1 MAIEHDSSTGF
12 LRGESIADE
21 VEQLAQ
27 ELKLLRQIESNTS
40 DIAKH
45 LGSLS
50 QRLPV
55 AQPEPAGARR
65 ASISASSA
73 ANDPAVP
80 LAPSRSVGG
89 TSSHGA
95 AERPAGA
102 PALIGDKTGG
112 IKPEAPRTPTAPS
125 QFGNGSNPVATPRQV
140 GTRDVS
146 GRFTVGSRSASGASA
161 DSTMGPGAAQTIG
174 SSIVDAAKDMSSK
187 LTADVDNVD
196 PTIQAAKEVS
206 GILSP
211 ALSLFKPLGRLFGRD
226 KDAKQTKEHRE
237 NVTWL
242 RRIWRG
248 QADANKGKGRGGLGG
263 MLGMLLALVG
273 AVLAP
278 FKALGRLLGAGRLL
292 KAASSLL
299 PGRSRR
305 AARGADVGGRGGR
318 SGRAADG
325 TRSRNALGA
334 DGASIDGK
342 GKGAAAAKESRS
354 AARAAAKGGSG
365 GGLKGLAKGAT
376 GGALKLG
383 KGLLKKIPI
392 IGALL
397 GGAMIASDAMAA
409 DDPELSKDENKKQK
423 WGNVGSGV
431 GGIVGGVLGLLGGP
445 AGAIAGAMIGD
456 SLGGMVGEWLSSVDL
471 GSIPGKI
478 GDAFVSL
485 KDGALE
491 AATTAFTFVSDGFKG
506 FIDFQSKAFTAVTQW
521 VKDAW
526 NKATD
531 AVLGVKDTVMDKVQD
546 GKDYVAEKA
555 TSVKDAGSNL
565 LYKASGGKFGSSSS
579 NAAKDQLIQAMD
591 AGGIT
596 DPKSKAMLMA
606 NVDHESGG
614 FTKSEENLNYSAKRL
629 QEVFP
634 KYYKDAESARADAN
648 NPEAIANKVYGG
660 RMGNKDPGD
669 GYKFRGR
676 GALQLTGRAQYEE
689 MGKKLGVDLV
699 NNPELAADPKY
710 SAQIAVQHWK
720 SSGADKAAQAGD
732 MVKARKLTNGGT
744 NGLADVQK
752 KYEETYLA
760 QAKAGDL
767 TPTRRADE
775 MKVAAPAAVG
785 TAVASTMAAVGAPK
799 SVAGAPAAG
808 PVGIIAPS
816 QAQAAAN
823 TAAPK
828 TLASAPAVTP
838 VGIMAPTQARP
849 VAVANNAVPTTLA
862 APKVANYAPA
872 AADASKVKIPNMA
885 EVKAPPPGA
894 GAGKD
899 GAQTVSIE
907 TPLSQSV
914 PDRGIAHASA
924 GGIGMTP
931 W

>member
-40 DIAKH
+40 AIVKH
-45 LGSLS
+45 LGGLS
-50 QRLPV
+50 QRRPAV
-55 AQPEPAGARR
+55 QPEPAGARR
-65 ASISASSA
+65 ASISTSAA
-73 ANDPAVP
+73 ANDPASP
-80 LAPSRSVGG
+80 RSPSRSGG
-89 TSSHGA
+89 GSSGRPVS
-95 AERPAGA
+95 ERMA
-102 PALIGDKTGG
+102 
-112 IKPEAPRTPTAPS
+112 
-125 QFGNGSNPVATPRQV
+125 ATPRQA
-140 GTRDVS
+140 GTRDAS
-146 GRFTVGSRSASGASA
+146 GRFTGGSSSARGASA
-161 DSTMGPGAAQTIG
+161 DGSMGPGAAQAIG

-196 PTIQAAKEVS
+196 PAIQAAKEVS
-206 GILSP
+206 SLLSP

-248 QADANKGKGRGGLGG
+248 QEDANKGKGRGGMGG

-278 FKALGRLLGAGRLL
+278 FKALGRLLGASRLL

-299 PGRSRR
+299 PGRRSRR
-305 AARGADVGGRGGR
+305 SSRGGDVGGR
-318 SGRAADG
+318 SGRGRDNSH
-325 TRSRNALGA
+325 SRNALSA
-334 DGASIDGK
+334 DGSPIDGK
-342 GKGAAAAKESRS
+342 GKAAAAAAKD
-354 AARAAAKGGSG
+354 AKNAAKAASATKG
-365 GGLKGLAKGAT
+365 GGLKGLLKSMG
-376 GGALKLG
+376 GGAAKLG
-383 KGLLKKIPI
+383 KGLLKKIPF
-392 IGALL
+392 IGALF
-397 GGAMIASDAMAA
+397 GGAMLASDAMAD
-409 DDPELSKDENKKQK
+409 DDPNLSPEENKKNK

-431 GGIVGGVLGLLGGP
+431 GGIVGGLVGMLGGP
-445 AGAIAGAMIGD
+445 AGVIAGGIIGD
-456 SLGGMVGEWLSSVDL
+456 ALGGLVGEWLSTVDL
-471 GSIPGKI
+471 DAIPGKI
-478 GDAFVSL
+478 GDAFNSL

-491 AATTAFTFVSDGFKG
+491 AATAAFNFVSDGFKG
-506 FIDFQSKAFTAVTQW
+506 FLDVQAKAFTAVGQW
-521 VKDAW
+521 IKDAW

-546 GKDYVAEKA
+546 GKDYVADKA
-555 TSVKDAGSNL
+555 SSVADAGSNM
-565 LYKASGGKFGSSSS
+565 LYKATGGKFGSSSS

-614 FTKSEENLNYSAKRL
+614 FTKKEENLNYSAKRL

-785 TAVASTMAAVGAPK
+785 TAVASTMAAVASPK
-799 SVAGAPAAG
+799 SLAG
-808 PVGIIAPS
+808 
-816 QAQAAAN
+816 AQAA
-823 TAAPK
+823 
-828 TLASAPAVTP
+828 TP
-838 VGIMAPTQARP
+838 IGIMAPSQVRP
-849 VAVANNAVPTTLA
+849 VSVANNAIPATLA
-862 APKVANYAPA
+862 APKVASYAPA
-872 AADASKVKIPNMA
+872 AADASQVKIPSMA
-885 EVKAPPPGA
+885 EVKAPPPGS
-894 GAGKD
+894 GGGKE
-899 GAQTVSIE
+899 GPTTVNLE
-907 TPLSQSV
+907 TPLSQNV
-914 PDRGIAHASA
+914 QDRSIAHVSA
-924 GGIGMTP
+924 GGIGMQL
-931 W
+931 

>member
-50 QRLPV
+50 QRRPV
-55 AQPEPAGARR
+55 VQPEPAGARR
-65 ASISASSA
+65 ASISASAA
-73 ANDPAVP
+73 ANDPTAP
-80 LAPSRSVGG
+80 RGPSRSGG
-89 TSSHGA
+89 GSSSRSA
-95 AERPAGA
+95 TER
-102 PALIGDKTGG
+102 
-112 IKPEAPRTPTAPS
+112 TA
-125 QFGNGSNPVATPRQV
+125 ATPRQV
-140 GTRDVS
+140 GTRDAT
-146 GRFTVGSRSASGASA
+146 GRFTGGSRSASSASA
-161 DSTMGPGAAQTIG
+161 DSAMGPGAAQTIG

-305 AARGADVGGRGGR
+305 GARGADVGGRGGR
-318 SGRAADG
+318 SARGTDG
-325 TRSRNALGA
+325 ARSRNALGA

-365 GGLKGLAKGAT
+365 GGLKGLAKGAS

-456 SLGGMVGEWLSSVDL
+456 SLGGMVGEWLSTVDL
-471 GSIPGKI
+471 ASIPGKI

-785 TAVASTMAAVGAPK
+785 TAVASTMAAVA
-799 SVAGAPAAG
+799 S
-808 PVGIIAPS
+808 
-816 QAQAAAN
+816 
-823 TAAPK
+823 PK
-828 TLASAPAVTP
+828 TLAGAQAATP
-838 VGIMAPTQARP
+838 IGIMAPSQARP

-885 EVKAPPPGA
+885 DVKAPPPGA

>member
-45 LGSLS
+45 LGGLS
-50 QRLPV
+50 QRRPAV
-55 AQPEPAGARR
+55 QPEPAGARR
-65 ASISASSA
+65 ASISASAA
-73 ANDPAVP
+73 ANDPV
-80 LAPSRSVGG
+80 
-89 TSSHGA
+89 
-95 AERPAGA
+95 
-102 PALIGDKTGG
+102 
-112 IKPEAPRTPTAPS
+112 APRSPARS
-125 QFGNGSNPVATPRQV
+125 GAGSSGRGVTERMAATPRQA
-140 GTRDVS
+140 GTRDAS
-146 GRFTVGSRSASGASA
+146 GRFSGGNSSARGASA
-161 DSTMGPGAAQTIG
+161 EGSMGPGAAQAIG

-206 GILSP
+206 SLLSP

-305 AARGADVGGRGGR
+305 AARGADVGGR
-318 SGRAADG
+318 SGRGKDG
-325 TRSRNALGA
+325 AHSRNALNA
-334 DGASIDGK
+334 DGTSIDGK
-342 GKGAAAAKESRS
+342 GKGVAASAKESKS
-354 AARAAAKGGSG
+354 AGRAAKG
-365 GGLKGLAKGAT
+365 GGLKGMAKGA
-376 GGALKLG
+376 GSGALKLG
-383 KGLLKKIPI
+383 KGLLKKIPL
-392 IGALL
+392 IGALF
-397 GGAMIASDAMAA
+397 GGAMLASDAMAA
-409 DDPELSKDENKKQK
+409 DDPELSKDENKKNK

-431 GGIVGGVLGLLGGP
+431 GGLVGGVLGMLGGP

-456 SLGGMVGEWLSSVDL
+456 SLGGMVGEWLSTVDL

-478 GDAFVSL
+478 GDAFNSL

-491 AATTAFTFVSDGFKG
+491 AASTAFTFVSDGFKG
-506 FIDFQSKAFTAVTQW
+506 FLDVQAKAFTAVGQW
-521 VKDAW
+521 IKDAW
-526 NKATD
+526 GKATD

-546 GKDYVAEKA
+546 GKDYVADKA
-555 TSVKDAGSNL
+555 SSVADAGSNM

-579 NAAKDQLIQAMD
+579 SAAKDQLIQAMD

-614 FTKSEENLNYSAKRL
+614 FTKKEENLNYSAKRL

-732 MVKARKLTNGGT
+732 VVKARKLTNGGT

-785 TAVASTMAAVGAPK
+785 TAVASTMAAVASPK
-799 SVAGAPAAG
+799 SLAG
-808 PVGIIAPS
+808 
-816 QAQAAAN
+816 AQAA
-823 TAAPK
+823 
-828 TLASAPAVTP
+828 TP
-838 VGIMAPTQARP
+838 IGIMAPSQARP
-849 VAVANNAVPTTLA
+849 VAVANNAVPATLA
-862 APKVANYAPA
+862 APKVASYAPA
-872 AADASKVKIPNMA
+872 AADASQVKIPSMA

-894 GAGKD
+894 GGGKD
-899 GAQTVSIE
+899 AATTVNLE
-907 TPLSQSV
+907 APLSQGV
-914 PDRGIAHASA
+914 QDRGIAHASA